1 MGYWFTKLETVNQYF
16 PFSLLSICGTLQC
29 TYLRFDHSK
38 ASNLV
43 WNLSLLFESLFTMFN
58 LIMNFRFTCLDSS

>member
-29 TYLRFDHSK
+29 TYLRCDHSK
-38 ASNLV
+38 AFQPSVELIFYNV
-43 WNLSLLFESLFTMFN
+43 KASLP
-58 LIMNFRFTCLDSS
+58 CLTLL